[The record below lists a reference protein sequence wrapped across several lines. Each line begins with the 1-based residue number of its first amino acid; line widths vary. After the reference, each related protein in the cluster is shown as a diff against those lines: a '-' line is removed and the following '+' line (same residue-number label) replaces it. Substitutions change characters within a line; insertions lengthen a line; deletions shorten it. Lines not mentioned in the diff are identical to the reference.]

1 MREITE
7 VAKITIYAYSQL
19 SEEDKKL
26 IDLSIEAVQGAY
38 APYSNFGV
46 GAAVL
51 LSNGKIVIGNNQE
64 NEAFP
69 SGMCAERVALYSA
82 SAQNP
87 KERICTIAISA
98 YDKNR
103 DCVALSFPCGAC
115 RQVMM
120 EYEKRQNSPIRILI
134 SAGEEVYVAE
144 SVKSFMPFSFS
155 M

>member
-7 VAKITIYAYSQL
+7 VAKITIYTYSQL

-26 IDLSIEAVQGAY
+26 IDLSIEAEQGAY
-38 APYSNFGV
+38 APYSNFRVGV
-46 GAAVL
+46 AVL
-51 LSNGKIVIGNNQE
+51 LSNGNVVTGNNQE

-82 SAQNP
+82 SAQNTN
-87 KERICTIAISA
+87 ERICSIAIAA

-103 DCVALSFPCGAC
+103 DEVSLSFPCGAC

-120 EYEKRQNSPIRILI
+120 EYEKRQNSPIRVLI
-134 SAGEEVYVAE
+134 SARDEVYVAE
-144 SVKSFMPFSFS
+144 SVRTFMPFSFS